1 MDIELYEFRGQAD
14 IYRLTPHEHDVGLD
28 PGGYGYATETY
39 QSAPIERGPV
49 AFGSDA
55 SKAALE
61 LRIPSSHEIVQIL
74 LAASLRGETV
84 SVRHM
89 VASFVEAIELN
100 RPWVL
105 NDISTL
111 WMGRVLGVEASD
123 DAARIRCEPVHVSM
137 KRIGLRRLYSRACS
151 HVLYSRECGAAPIYE
166 TATVQQVSGQYV
178 LLDAVSPT
186 FEQAVIGGWLQ
197 TAGGQRYMITDFST
211 WFSYALPPGP
221 TVALLTPAELQT
233 GDEVRLY
240 AGCDHS
246 MQTCSSRFNNLDNFG
261 GFPFIPSKNPFSSPV
276 Y

>member
-1 MDIELYEFRGQAD
+1 MDIELYEFSGQTD

-28 PGGYGYATETY
+28 PNGYGYATETY

-89 VASFVEAIELN
+89 VASFVEVIELN
-100 RPWVL
+100 KPWVL
-105 NDISTL
+105 NGLSTL
-111 WMGRVLGVEASD
+111 WLGRVLGVEVSD
-123 DAARIRCEPVHVSM
+123 EAARIRCESVHVSM

-151 HVLYSRECGAAPIYE
+151 HVLYSAECGASPIYE
-166 TATVQQVSGQYV
+166 TATVQQVFRNYV
-178 LLDAVSPT
+178 LLDALSPS

-197 TAGGQRYMITDFST
+197 TAAGQRHMVTEFNT
-211 WFSYALPPGP
+211 WVSSALPPGP
-221 TVALLTPAELQT
+221 TVSLLTPAVLQP

-246 MQTCSSRFNNLDNFG
+246 MQTCQSRFNNLDNYG
-261 GFPFIPSKNPFSSPV
+261 GFPFIPGKNPFSSPV